1 MAVVKVTKV
10 NFEEEVLKSQVPVLV
25 DFWATWC
32 GPCMMQGPVVDELS
46 EETNAVKFAKVNVD
60 ECMELAQQY
69 RVMNIPTLL
78 VFEGG
83 QVTKTQIG
91 FLDKAR
97 LKAFLG
103 V

>member
-1 MAVVKVTKV
+1 MSVVEITKN
-10 NFEEEVLKSQVPVLV
+10 NFEAEVLNSQIPVLV
-25 DFWATWC
+25 DFWAVWC
-32 GPCMMQGPVVDELS
+32 GPCMMQGPVVDALA
-46 EETNAVKFAKVNVD
+46 EEVSTVKFAKVNVD
-60 ECMELAQQY
+60 EEMELAQQF

-91 FLDKAR
+91 FADKER
-97 LKAFLG
+97 LKNLLG

>member
-46 EETNAVKFAKVNVD
+46 EETTAVKFAKVNVD